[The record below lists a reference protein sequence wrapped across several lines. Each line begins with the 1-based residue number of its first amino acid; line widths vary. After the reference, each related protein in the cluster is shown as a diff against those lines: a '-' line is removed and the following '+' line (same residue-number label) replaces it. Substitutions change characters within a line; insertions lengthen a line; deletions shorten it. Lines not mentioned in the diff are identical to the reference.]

1 MIKREIRTN
10 ESQETESYLEPPP
23 PSLIK
28 GIGFGPSKNCVTLG
42 GTKFFARKGGEDK
55 PEKGGG
61 GGWCRNGGLTLFYY
75 FTVQSHLLC
84 IGGK

>member
-1 MIKREIRTN
+1 MNRKKLNHIWN
-10 ESQETESYLEPPP
+10 PPP

-61 GGWCRNGGLTLFYY
+61 VDVEMGG
-75 FTVQSHLLC
+75 
-84 IGGK
+84 